1 MKKFLIIWLGEF
13 ISSIGTGMT
22 SFALS
27 VYVFQEFG
35 SASAVSLVTLL
46 AYLPTIL
53 LNPIGGILADR
64 FDRRL
69 LMICGDLFSAFGLV
83 FILIN
88 AYMGTLTVLTICIG
102 VTISSI
108 FVSLLDPAYKAT
120 ITDLL
125 SEEEY
130 AKASGMVQIAS
141 SAKYL
146 ISPTLAG
153 FILAFSDIRLILWFD
168 ILTIFITVFST
179 LFVRRNIESKPATEE
194 GFNFWKNLVEGWN
207 AVTKNRGILILVIL
221 MAFVCFNVGFL
232 QTLLSPMVLSFTDS
246 KTLGMIESVSA
257 VGMLVGSIII
267 GIFSIKKNYSKVL
280 AIALL
285 VSGIFMSAIGVTTSV
300 VFIVVSGVL
309 FFMSLPYVNTCADTL
324 ARLNIPNELQG
335 RAWGIIGILSQLGYV
350 VAYAV
355 CGVLADNVFSPLL
368 LEDGLLANSVGKLI
382 GVGEGRGIGLMLIVC
397 GILNIVVAIILSRV
411 KALKKMDKLSN
422 D

>member
-1 MKKFLIIWLGEF
+1 MKKFFIIWLGEF

-27 VYVFQEFG
+27 VYVYQEFG
-35 SASAVSLVTLL
+35 SAAAVSLVTLL

-53 LNPIGGILADR
+53 LNPIGGVLADR

-69 LMICGDLFSAFGLV
+69 LMICGDLFSAFGLI
-83 FILIN
+83 FILLN
-88 AYMGTLTVLTICIG
+88 AQMGTLSVLTICIG

-125 SEEEY
+125 DEDEY

-153 FILAFSDIRLILWFD
+153 FILAFADIRLILLID
-168 ILTIFITVFST
+168 ICTVVITVAAT
-179 LFVRRNIESKPATEE
+179 LFVRRNTQSKPVTEK
-194 GFNFWKNLVEGWN
+194 GFNLFKNLAEGWN

-257 VGMLVGSIII
+257 IGMLLGSIVI
-267 GIFSIKKNYSKVL
+267 GIFSIKKNYSRIL
-280 AIALL
+280 AVALFI
-285 VSGIFMSAIGVTTSV
+285 SGIFMAAIGVTTNV
-300 VFIVVSGVL
+300 IFIITAGVL
-309 FFMSLPYVNTCADTL
+309 FFMSLPFVNTCADTL
-324 ARLNIPNELQG
+324 ARLNIPNEIQG

-350 VAYAV
+350 IAYAI
-355 CGVLADNVFSPLL
+355 CGVLADNVFTPML
-368 LEDGLLANSVGKLI
+368 LEDGILANSIGNLI

-397 GILNIVVAIILSRV
+397 GILIIVVAIILININSLR
-411 KALKKMDKLSN
+411 KMEKSEQS
-422 D
+422 